1 MAPAVL
7 CLGCLVL
14 PCYFNVSSSV
24 HWSQLP
30 SLKPSNGSLAAHNL
44 LTRLFSLLTLSSLAC
59 LPPASSHYHV
69 SINKNS
75 IFGVA
80 TMAHGLR
87 IRLQLLKVTVEA
99 WVRSPARELPY
110 AKGGAI
116 KKNKKGKIRNKNC
129 ILVGLV
135 HHSNPWSRTG
145 LGIECIFNL

>member
-1 MAPAVL
+1 MASTPLAALSPWAGLSFTV
-7 CLGCLVL
+7 VR
-14 PCYFNVSSSV
+14 
-24 HWSQLP
+24 
-30 SLKPSNGSLAAHNL
+30 SLKNPQK
-44 LTRLFSLLTLSSLAC
+44 
-59 LPPASSHYHV
+59 LP
-69 SINKNS
+69 I
-75 IFGVA
+75 GVA